1 MIEDGKTR
9 FPHAGSVFS
18 FSAVQLFLN
27 DRLDLGE
34 ILIAQQRQRLH
45 ELLGRKVR
53 PPPAKE
59 QLDELLVEAV
69 FDKFGGVSAVDGV
82 GRYVLHNDRVGRDD
96 RTVADLDAGHDD
108 ALVPDPHVVSEHDI
122 TLTR

>member
-1 MIEDGKTR
+1 MIEDGKKR

-34 ILIAQQRQRLH
+34 VLIAQQRLH
-45 ELLGRKVR
+45 ELLGRKVT

-69 FDKFGGVSAVDGV
+69 FDKFGGV
-82 GRYVLHNDRVGRDD
+82 
-96 RTVADLDAGHDD
+96 
-108 ALVPDPHVVSEHDI
+108 PP
-122 TLTR
+122 